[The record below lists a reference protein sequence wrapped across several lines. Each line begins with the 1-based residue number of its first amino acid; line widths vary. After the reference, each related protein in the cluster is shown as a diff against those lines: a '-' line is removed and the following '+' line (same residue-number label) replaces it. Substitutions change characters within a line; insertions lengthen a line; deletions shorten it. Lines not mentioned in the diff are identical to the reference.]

1 MDYIS
6 IYCMGIGLILKKA
19 VDFPGRSGTVG
30 SRSAERSQGRV
41 PGGILNL

>member
-1 MDYIS
+1 
-6 IYCMGIGLILKKA
+6 MGIGLILKKA